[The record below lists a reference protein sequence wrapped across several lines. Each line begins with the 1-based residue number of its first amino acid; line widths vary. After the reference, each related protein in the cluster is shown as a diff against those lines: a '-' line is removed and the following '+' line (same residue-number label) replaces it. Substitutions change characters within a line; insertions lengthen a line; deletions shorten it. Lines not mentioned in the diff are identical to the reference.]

1 MTKLI
6 KGTKQF
12 QLANLAL
19 FSAGFIT
26 FANLYITQPLMP
38 EFTKEFG
45 ISPAVASLSLS
56 VATLALA
63 FSLLLFG
70 SLSEAWGRKKLMT
83 GSIFTAS
90 ILTITLA
97 FTQSYEMLIALRI
110 IQGFVFAGV
119 PAIAMAYLGE
129 EVDGNSLGVA
139 MGLYISGNSIGGMG
153 GRVIMGTMS
162 DLFSWQIGVIVLG
175 LVSLAI
181 CFYFVWALPPSRNFT
196 PRPLKFIPL
205 VTSLFNHLRDSTLV
219 CLFTIG
225 FLLMGSFVTMY
236 NYIGFKFLDEP
247 YHLSTTLVGW
257 IFIIYLVGTFSST
270 WFGSLSTK
278 LGKQLVLYIGI
289 CIFLAGVLLTIPAA
303 LSFQVIGLI
312 VLTFGFF
319 GAHSIASGWVSA
331 RALKDKAQ
339 ASSIYLF
346 AYYFGSSIA
355 GTAGGYF
362 WMHYG
367 WKGIVSFISSGL
379 LLCFSCALF
388 IHLSNRKTVSIQ
400 SK

>member
-1 MTKLI
+1 ML
-6 KGTKQF
+6 
-12 QLANLAL
+12 L
-19 FSAGFIT
+19 FRLGASSI
-26 FANLYITQPLMP
+26 
-38 EFTKEFG
+38 KEFYAKTFK
-45 ISPAVASLSLS
+45 I
-56 VATLALA
+56 
-63 FSLLLFG
+63 
-70 SLSEAWGRKKLMT
+70 
-83 GSIFTAS
+83 
-90 ILTITLA
+90 
-97 FTQSYEMLIALRI
+97 Y
-110 IQGFVFAGV
+110 
-119 PAIAMAYLGE
+119 
-129 EVDGNSLGVA
+129 
-139 MGLYISGNSIGGMG
+139 
-153 GRVIMGTMS
+153 
-162 DLFSWQIGVIVLG
+162 
-175 LVSLAI
+175 
-181 CFYFVWALPPSRNFT
+181 
-196 PRPLKFIPL
+196 PL
-205 VTSLFNHLRDSTLV
+205 VTSLFNHLRDTTLV
-219 CLFTIG
+219 SLFTIG

-303 LSFQVIGLI
+303 LPFQVVGLI

-346 AYYFGSSIA
+346 AYYFCSSIA

-388 IHLSNRKTVSIQ
+388 IHLANRKTVSIQ